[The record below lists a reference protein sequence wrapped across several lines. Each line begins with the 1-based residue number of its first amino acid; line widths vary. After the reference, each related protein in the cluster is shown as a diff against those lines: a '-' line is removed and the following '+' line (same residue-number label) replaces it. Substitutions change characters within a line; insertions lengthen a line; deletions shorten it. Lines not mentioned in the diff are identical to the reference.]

1 MPKLL
6 DKTNRT
12 VTDSRS
18 AIGFATTGGGAW
30 EVWDRYLTVDGKH
43 AYHVGNVCGT
53 CAFFFERMEGA
64 NKGIEVG
71 ALASTLAEGIAD
83 LDGSLVDTLA
93 QLIPN
98 SAYVVALIR
107 VTPQRVQLLG
117 ANDYFSGEQVA
128 NVGIDGFWGQP
139 HYAKVAYY
147 RVEDRS
153 AVAVRRDAPNAA
165 AFDFI
170 VPMFPESWLN
180 EDRVQYYERALA
192 AGCCPT
198 AVAISILDVKSPA
211 SILDENDPV
220 DGGKEHWC
228 LAHYLVDGHHKIA
241 AAARSGQEITL
252 LSFIAL
258 DHGVSSPE
266 QVEAMLQ
273 TYERAAS

>member
-71 ALASTLAEGIAD
+71 ALTSTLAEGITD
-83 LDGSLVDTLA
+83 LDTALVDTLA
-93 QLIPN
+93 QLVPD
-98 SAYVVALIR
+98 SAYVVALLR
-107 VTPQRVQLLG
+107 LTPQRVQLLG
-117 ANDYFSGEQVA
+117 TNDYFAFEQIE
-128 NVGIDGFWGQP
+128 NIGIDRFWDQP
-139 HYAKVAYY
+139 HYTKIPYY
-147 RVEDRS
+147 RVDDRS
-153 AVAVRRDAPNAA
+153 SVPVSDGTAGAA
-165 AFDFI
+165 GFDFI
-170 VPMFPESWLN
+170 VPMFPESWLKK
-180 EDRVQYYERALA
+180 ERVQYYERQFA
-192 AGCCPT
+192 AGICPT
-198 AVAISILDVKSPA
+198 AVSVSILDIKGPS
-211 SILDENDPV
+211 
-220 DGGKEHWC
+220 DGGDDHWC
-228 LAHYLVDGHHKIA
+228 LAHYLVDGHHKVA

-266 QVEAMLQ
+266 QVEAILQ